1 MWDFSGDEFLF
12 FWAAA
17 AVALVGTVRAG
28 LMLIRTAPLRSN
40 ARPKLALAVVV
51 AACLAGLWVV
61 LRNWADPAS
70 VAGHFDFELLF
81 IFGGIAWLLLAMRFG
96 FPLMGLSV
104 RDDAIERQN
113 LAATVA
119 ACGGVIGVMLAYA
132 QSNIGGG
139 PTIWTTLVP
148 ALVATVALFAVWAFA
163 EFVGGGISENVTI
176 DRDVASGVRLAALLV
191 SAGAVLGR
199 AMAGD
204 WTGWPDTFVDFAR
217 LGWPALALAAIVAV
231 VHRVCRPTPRRPRPG
246 VFAFGV
252 VPSAVL
258 LAATGLYFLALG
270 APHVAPAPTVAG
282 TP

>member
-17 AVALVGTVRAG
+17 AVALVGTVRVG
-28 LMLIRTAPLRSN
+28 LMLIRTAPLRPN
-40 ARPKLALAVVV
+40 ARPKLALAAVV
-51 AACLAGLWVV
+51 ATCLVGLWVV

-70 VAGHFDFELLF
+70 VAGHFDYEVLF
-81 IFGGIAWLLLAMRFG
+81 FFGGIAWLFLTARLG
-96 FPLMGLSV
+96 FPLLGLSV

-113 LAATVA
+113 PAATVA
-119 ACGGVIGVMLAYA
+119 ACGGMIGVMLAYA
-132 QSNIGGG
+132 QCNIGGG
-139 PTIWTTLVP
+139 PTIWTTLIP
-148 ALVATVALFAVWAFA
+148 AIVATVALFAVWAIA
-163 EFVGGGISENVTI
+163 EFAGGGISENVTI
-176 DRDVASGVRLAALLV
+176 DRDVASGVRLATLLV

-204 WTGWPDTFVDFAR
+204 WTGWADTFADFAR
-217 LGWPALALAAIVAV
+217 LGWPVVAIAAGAAV

-258 LAATGLYFLALG
+258 LAATGLYLLALG
-270 APHVAPAPTVAG
+270 APHVAPAPRVAG